1 MLSAKCAG
9 RSGRRLLILPLRLQ
23 GRVSYI
29 DSREGAGGLEGLLTV
44 CGHAGA
50 RSAYWVPMRQLYP
63 VLPFA
68 LALLAAH
75 AARAESLSVALDHSA
90 RLHVS
95 GAANVVVGDPTVAD
109 VTVMDGHTV
118 FVEGRNYGSSAIVI
132 TDREGRTVYS
142 GDVTVVRPA
151 SGRVGLS
158 RPRAVRLRLRAR
170 LHRRPARRHHA
181 AERRGRGLE
190 PLRRPGHAAGH
201 GPPPLH
207 PARPAGL
214 AARTAGARPRW
225 NSP

>member
-1 MLSAKCAG
+1 
-9 RSGRRLLILPLRLQ
+9 
-23 GRVSYI
+23 
-29 DSREGAGGLEGLLTV
+29 
-44 CGHAGA
+44 
-50 RSAYWVPMRQLYP
+50 MRQLYP

-151 SGRVGLS
+151 SGVSVYRGLVRS
-158 RPRAVRLRLRAR
+158 DFACAPDCTAVQ
-170 LHRRPARRHHA
+170 HA
-181 AERRGRGLE
+181 ATT
-190 PLRRPGHAAGH
+190 PLN
-201 GPPPLH
+201 
-207 PARPAGL
+207 
-214 AARTAGARPRW
+214 GAVVAS
-225 NSP
+225 NH